1 MAALRKPMISA
12 AASPSMQISQIRSYL
27 YQLVDDLEFALTSGM
42 ASDSVRT
49 EADIQAIA
57 AAVRTLLKLGND
69 KIADFV
75 SDLNS
80 DGIWRYRKWSSGA
93 AECFGALEVEVT
105 EWNLTGGLYTY
116 TAEPIALPVG
126 LFLEGFSPVIS
137 LTVTGENGVILPY
150 NINLT
155 YDETEGF
162 LISFGL
168 YAPPTVAEDSSIVP
182 PSAPV
187 KVKINISVHGIWKQ
201 GV

>member
-1 MAALRKPMISA
+1 MATLRKPMISA
-12 AASPSMQISQIRSYL
+12 AAAPSVQISQIRSYL
-27 YQLVDDLEFALTSGM
+27 YQLVDDLEFAFTSGM

-75 SDLNS
+75 SDINS

-93 AECFGALEVEVT
+93 AECFGTLEVEVT
-105 EWNLTGGLYTY
+105 EWAMSGGLYTY
-116 TAEPIALPVG
+116 TAETNLPVG
-126 LFLEGFSPVIS
+126 LFMESSAPIIS

>member
-1 MAALRKPMISA
+1 MATLRKPMISA
-12 AASPSMQISQIRSYL
+12 AAAPSVQISQIRSYL
-27 YQLVDDLEFALTSGM
+27 YQLVDDLEFAFTSGM

-93 AECFGALEVEVT
+93 AECFGTLEVEVT
-105 EWNLTGGLYTY
+105 EWAMSGGLYTY
-116 TAEPIALPVG
+116 AAETNLPVG
-126 LFLEGFSPVIS
+126 LFMESSVPITS

-155 YDETEGF
+155 YDEAEGF

-168 YAPPTVAEDSSIVP
+168 YALPTVAEDSSIVP

>member
-1 MAALRKPMISA
+1 MATLRKPMISA
-12 AASPSMQISQIRSYL
+12 AAAPSVQISQIRSYL
-27 YQLVDDLEFALTSGM
+27 YQLVDDLEFAFTSGM
-42 ASDSVRT
+42 TSDSVRT
-49 EADIQAIA
+49 EADIQSIA

-80 DGIWRYRKWSSGA
+80 DGIWQYRKWSSGA
-93 AECFGALEVEVT
+93 AECFGALALEVT
-105 EWNLTGGLYTY
+105 EWSLSGGLYTY
-116 TAEPIALPVG
+116 TAEADLPVG
-126 LFLEGFSPVIS
+126 LFLESSAPVIS

-155 YDETEGF
+155 YDETDGF
-162 LISFGL
+162 RISFSL

>member
-1 MAALRKPMISA
+1 MATLRKPMISA
-12 AASPSMQISQIRSYL
+12 AAAPSVQISQIRSYL
-27 YQLVDDLEFALTSGM
+27 YQLVDDLEFAFTSGM

-49 EADIQAIA
+49 EADIQSIA

-93 AECFGALEVEVT
+93 AECFGTLEVEVT
-105 EWNLTGGLYTY
+105 EWSLSGGLYTY
-116 TAEPIALPVG
+116 AAETNLPVG
-126 LFLEGFSPVIS
+126 LFLESSAPIIS

-155 YDETEGF
+155 YDETAGF

-182 PSAPV
+182 PFAPV

>member
-1 MAALRKPMISA
+1 MATLRKPMISA
-12 AASPSMQISQIRSYL
+12 AAAPSVQISQIRSYL
-27 YQLVDDLEFALTSGM
+27 YQLVDDLEFAFTSGM

-75 SDLNS
+75 SDINS

-93 AECFGALEVEVT
+93 AECFGTLEVEVT
-105 EWNLTGGLYTY
+105 EWALSGGLYTY
-116 TAEPIALPVG
+116 AAETNLPVG
-126 LFLEGFSPVIS
+126 LFMESSVPIIS

-155 YDETEGF
+155 YDEAEGF